1 MTDTTTESP
10 SPAPSTPA
18 TQRAPLPRERQL
30 GWSAFALG
38 VTAMFLLMS
47 NSDHAPGGVL
57 LGMFATLVAA
67 LGLLAGLGCFART
80 DGAAPFT
87 ASPLGHAAGEPW
99 FRRPSIMLPVSLGVV
114 VACALVF
121 GVETFRVDDV
131 FGIPLDVAYLTVA
144 IVLALLLLVPAA
156 ITRPGL
162 GVFVVVGLV
171 YLPTLGMPALWDPW
185 ETHYGEV
192 AREILARDDWISTWW
207 AHEKWFMSKPILI
220 FWMEALAMGA
230 LGVDYLPDANP
241 LHPEWAVRL
250 PIMLLSIAALMVVY
264 GTVKRLFNAR
274 AGAFA
279 ALAMATAPHFFFLA
293 HQAITDMSMVGN
305 MTIAVCLLG
314 LALAES
320 PDREVTRYRVGP
332 LELSFQHVIMGL
344 LLVTVL
350 PQALYLVT
358 RNVTWFSRGF
368 AWHKDE
374 FFYGSAGND
383 GIPGNPDIADQTAVF
398 NELWFQPGVQ
408 GLLWL
413 AGLAGVV
420 YLLLRERRAQALAM
434 YGFYYFCGLAFMGKG
449 IPGFALPGLVA
460 LLYLVSS
467 TRWDV
472 LLSGQLRVLPG
483 TLTLAVTGL
492 PWYVAMY
499 MRHGPAFTQQLLIH
513 DHINRLARGVHMDET
528 SPGSFGYYVLQLGF
542 ATFPYIGLLPFAV
555 VAFMWLRRRQHTAV
569 SASDGRA
576 YHQRQFLMLLALWFF
591 AAFVLFSA
599 MATRFHHYIFPAV
612 VPAMILVGLMLDAM
626 CGEDL
631 RPVRVRFATV
641 VLAGLAPLCFV
652 VGFANMM
659 GDVRGI
665 LPRGEEGTDWVLAAT
680 QRHQALGLV
689 LMALGLC
696 AAGGALYLLRAT
708 RTEPNTG
715 RPKNRLA
722 LPLTVACLGGACLV
736 AFVARDMS
744 WVTQQRPHG
753 YERLIHLYVY
763 NYNRPWPT
771 QFDYRPILTAFG
783 IVGSVLLG
791 LAAVPALRAWGA
803 RLLVGFS
810 VVFAAWTVNVYF
822 SDLSDHWG
830 LKPLMTQY
838 YELREGPEEPL
849 LAFQMNW
856 KAENFYTGNRV
867 YTFVDLDTAPL
878 ARWIEQNRGKR
889 VFVLVERTR
898 LRTFTGLVGRPEVI
912 EHTSTRLCSKFVLA
926 EMTL

>member
-1 MTDTTTESP
+1 MAAGS
-10 SPAPSTPA
+10 APSTPLSGS
-18 TQRAPLPRERQL
+18 RPRKL
-30 GWSAFALG
+30 GWGAFALG

-47 NSDHAPGGVL
+47 NSERAPHGVL
-57 LGMFATLVAA
+57 LGMFATLTAA
-67 LGLLAGLGCFART
+67 LGLMTGLGFFARST
-80 DGAAPFT
+80 TSVPFAAS
-87 ASPLGHAAGEPW
+87 ALGHPEGELW
-99 FRRPSIMLPVSLGVV
+99 FRRPSVMLALSAVV
-114 VACALVF
+114 VIACALVF
-121 GVETFRVDDV
+121 GVDTFHVDTRDLL
-131 FGIPLDVAYLTVA
+131 GIPLDVAYLTVA
-144 IVLALLLLVPAA
+144 ITLALLLLLPAA
-156 ITRPGL
+156 VTRPGL
-162 GVFVVVGLV
+162 GVFVAVGLV
-171 YLPTLGMPALWDPW
+171 YLPTLGMHALWDPW

-250 PIMLLSIAALMVVY
+250 PIVMLSIAALMVVY
-264 GTVKRLFNAR
+264 GTVKRLFSAR

-279 ALAMATAPHFFFLA
+279 ALAMATAPHYFFLA

-305 MTIAVCLLG
+305 MTIAVCLLA
-314 LALAES
+314 LALAE
-320 PDREVTRYRVGP
+320 PAEREVTRYRLGP
-332 LELSFQHVIMGL
+332 LEASFQHIIMGL

-350 PQALYLVT
+350 PQAMYLIT

-383 GIPGNPDIADQTAVF
+383 GIPGNPDIADQTAVYNSLF
-398 NELWFQPGVQ
+398 SQPIVEGALWLVG
-408 GLLWL
+408 L
-413 AGLAGVV
+413 AGLVF
-420 YLLLRERRAQALAM
+420 LLSRERRAQALCM

-460 LLYLVSS
+460 LLYLISS
-467 TRWDV
+467 ARWDM
-472 LLSGQLRVLPG
+472 LLEGRLKVLPG

-542 ATFPYIGLLPFAV
+542 GTFPYIGLVPFAV
-555 VAFMWLRRRQHTAV
+555 VAFMWFRRRERAAV
-569 SASDGRA
+569 LASDGRA

-612 VPAMILVGLMLDAM
+612 PPAMILVGLMLDAM
-626 CGEDL
+626 CGEDT
-631 RPVRVRFATV
+631 RPARVRFATAL
-641 VLAGLAPLCFV
+641 LAGAGPLFFV
-652 VGFANMM
+652 VGFAGMM

-665 LPRGEEGTDWVLAAT
+665 IPRGHEGTDWVLAQHGQTPLMAGLMV
-680 QRHQALGLV
+680 LGL
-689 LMALGLC
+689 AC
-696 AAGGALYLLRAT
+696 AAGAFWLLRQRDPAT
-708 RTEPNTG
+708 PPRELG
-715 RPKNRLA
+715 RLA
-722 LPLTVACLGGACLV
+722 WPLTVACVGGACLL
-736 AFVARDMS
+736 AFVARDLS

-783 IVGSVLLG
+783 IVGTVLLG
-791 LAAVPALRAWGA
+791 ATALPQLRAWGA

-867 YTFVDLDTAPL
+867 HTFVDLDTEPL
-878 ARWIEQNRGKR
+878 TRWVEQNRGKR

-898 LRTFTGLVGRPEVI
+898 LRSFTSIVGSNVQVL
-912 EHTSTRLCSKFVLA
+912 EHTSTRVCSKFVLA

>member
-1 MTDTTTESP
+1 MTDQTPSP
-10 SPAPSTPA
+10 SPPSPPRTP
-18 TQRAPLPRERQL
+18 LSLERKL
-30 GWSAFALG
+30 GWCAFALG
-38 VTAMFLLMS
+38 VVAMFLLMS
-47 NSDHAPGGVL
+47 NSDHAPRGVL
-57 LGMFATLVAA
+57 MGMAATLTAA
-67 LGLLAGLGCFART
+67 LGLMTGLGFFTRSEASVPFASS
-80 DGAAPFT
+80 A
-87 ASPLGHAAGEPW
+87 LGHAADEAW
-99 FRRPSIMLPVSLGVV
+99 FRRPSVMLPISVAVV
-114 VACALVF
+114 VACALLF

-131 FGIPLDVAYLTVA
+131 AGIPLDVAYMTVA
-144 IVLALLLLVPAA
+144 IVLALLLLLPAA
-156 ITRPGL
+156 VTRPGL

-220 FWMEALAMGA
+220 FWMEALSMGA

-241 LHPEWAVRL
+241 AHPEWAVRL

-264 GTVKRLFNAR
+264 GTVKRLFSAR

-279 ALAMATAPHFFFLA
+279 ALAMATAPHYFFLA

-305 MTIAVCLLG
+305 MTIAVCLLA
-314 LALAES
+314 LALSES
-320 PDREVTRYRVGP
+320 PEREVTRYRIGR
-332 LELSFQHVIMGL
+332 LEGSFQHIILGL

-350 PQALYLVT
+350 PQVMYLIT
-358 RNVTWFSRGF
+358 RNVTWFPRGF
-368 AWHKDE
+368 AWHLDE

-383 GIPGNPDIADQTAVF
+383 GIPGNPDIADQQAVF
-398 NELWFQPGVQ
+398 NELWFQPAVQ
-408 GLLWL
+408 GALWLVGL
-413 AGLAGVV
+413 AGLV
-420 YLLLRERRAQALAM
+420 YLLSRERRAQALAM

-460 LLYLVSS
+460 LLYLIAS

-472 LLSGQLRVLPG
+472 LLEGRLRVMPG

-542 ATFPYIGLLPFAV
+542 ATFPYIGLVPFAV
-555 VAFMWLRRRQHTAV
+555 VAFMWLRRRQRTAV
-569 SASDGRA
+569 QASDGRA
-576 YHQRQFLMLLALWFF
+576 YHQRQFLMLLSLWFF

-626 CGEDL
+626 CGEDA
-631 RPVRVRFATV
+631 RPMRVRFVTAL
-641 VLAGLAPLCFV
+641 LAGLGPLSFV
-652 VGFANMM
+652 LGFAGMM

-665 LPRGEEGTDWVLAAT
+665 LPPGEEGTDWVLGAA
-680 QRHQALGLV
+680 QRGDTPAMLA
-689 LMALGLC
+689 LMALGLAC
-696 AAGGALYLLRAT
+696 AGAAYFLLHRRDAGAPEPT
-708 RTEPNTG
+708 REAG
-715 RPKNRLA
+715 RLA
-722 LPLTVACLGGACLV
+722 LPLTVACLAGAGLL
-736 AFVARDMS
+736 AFVARDLS

-783 IVGSVLLG
+783 IVGSVLLA
-791 LAAVPALRAWGA
+791 LTALPRLRAWGA

-838 YELREGPEEPL
+838 YQLREGPEEPL
-849 LAFQMNW
+849 IAFQMNW

-898 LRTFTGLVGRPEVI
+898 LRTFTGLVGGRPEVI
-912 EHTSTRLCSKFVLA
+912 EHTSTRQCSKFVLA